1 MKLGIG
7 SYTYGWGCG
16 VSNYPPPAH
25 PLDWRTLLQRASD
38 MGVSV
43 VQIANNMPLHEI
55 DLDALIEDARQRG
68 LALEAGTRGIAP
80 DHLLQYAEIAQR
92 IGSPI
97 LRCVID
103 TPDHQPDF
111 QEIIKTFKTVLPE
124 FEKRGVTLAIENH
137 DRWMAK
143 TLANLMHV
151 LRHHPIG
158 ICLDVANSLGREEP
172 MMHVAQEL
180 ASYTVNLHI
189 KEYTIKRLPSG
200 HGFVIHGAPFGKGM
214 CDLDWLLPYLKKHS
228 KGDYN
233 AILEQWAPAQN
244 TVDETV
250 ALEEK
255 WAEES
260 VAYLKHKYFG
270 E

>member
-1 MKLGIG
+1 MKLGIS

-16 VSNYPPPAH
+16 VSGYPPPAH
-25 PLDWRTLLQRASD
+25 ALDWRALLQRAGD
-38 MGVSV
+38 MGVRV
-43 VQIANNMPLHEI
+43 VQIADNMPLHEI
-55 DLDALIEDARQRG
+55 DLDALLEDARRRSI
-68 LALEAGTRGIAP
+68 ALEAGTRGIELN
-80 DHLLQYAEIAQR
+80 HLLQYAEIAQR

-103 TPDHQPDF
+103 TKDHLPDF

-137 DRWMAK
+137 DRWLAR

-158 ICLDVANSLGREEP
+158 ICLDVANSLAREEP
-172 MMHVAQEL
+172 MMHVAQVL
-180 ASYTVNLHI
+180 APYVVNLHI
-189 KEYTIKRLPSG
+189 KEYMIQRLPSYQ
-200 HGFVIHGAPFGKGM
+200 GFTICGAPFGKGL
-214 CDLDWLLPYLKKHS
+214 CDLDWLLPYLKKHG

-233 AILEQWAPAQN
+233 AILEQWTPAQS
-244 TVDETV
+244 TVEETI
-250 ALEEK
+250 ALEEQ
-255 WAEES
+255 WAIES
-260 VAYLKHKYFG
+260 VAYLKHKYFT

>member
-16 VSNYPPPAH
+16 VSNYPMPAKS
-25 PLDWRTLLQRASD
+25 LDWRTLLQRATD
-38 MGVSV
+38 LGVSV

-55 DLDALIEDARQRG
+55 DLDALVEDAKQRG
-68 LALEAGTRGIAP
+68 LSLEAGTRGIEP
-80 DHLLQYAEIAQR
+80 EHLRQYAHIAQR

-103 TPDHQPDF
+103 TKEHQPDF
-111 QEIIKTFKTVLPE
+111 QEIITTFKAVLPE
-124 FEKRGVTLAIENH
+124 FERCSVTLAIENH
-137 DRWMAK
+137 DRWLAK

-172 MMHVAQEL
+172 MTHVTQVL
-180 ASYTVNLHI
+180 APYTVNLHI
-189 KEYTIKRLPSG
+189 KEYTIQRLPSY

-214 CDLDWLLPYLKKHS
+214 CDMDWLLPYLKKHS
-228 KGDYN
+228 KGDFN
-233 AILEQWAPAQN
+233 AILEQWVPAQA
-244 TVDETV
+244 TVDETA

-260 VAYLKHKYFG
+260 VGYLKKKYFDA
-270 E
+270 